1 MSPPKSDPVPPA
13 GASLQDGFSDAVMHY
28 YPHHIGDFLRDTSS
42 LSHKD
47 AYVYLRLIWLYY
59 ESEKPLPDDP
69 EVLAYKVGVRGEE
82 QLISLLLRT
91 FFTYDPDLKSHTHQ
105 RIDAEI
111 AKYQRK
117 ASSARQANQSRW
129 ASELDLKSDQKSD
142 PRQIAT
148 NNQEPETKEPVTKNQ
163 EPSVEAPKR
172 RRQLPDGFTP
182 NEAGISAAQKKGIS
196 VPEELEKFRNYHQ
209 AKGSVMLDWQAAWR
223 TWVGNC
229 RPTVKKGLDPEWA
242 AFYSRSSSDVV
253 DTTAKVIE

>member
-13 GASLQDGFSDAVMHY
+13 VGFLLDGSLDAEMHY

-91 FFTYDPDLKSHTHQ
+91 FFRYDPDLKSHTHQ

-129 ASELDLKSDQKSD
+129 ASESDLKSDTKSD
-142 PRQIAT
+142 PQQIAT
-148 NNQEPETKEPVTKNQ
+148 NNQEPETNNQ
-163 EPSVEAPKR
+163 EPVVVAAKR
-172 RRQLPDGFTP
+172 RKQIPADFYP
-182 NEAGISAAQKKGIS
+182 NETGVSAAEQKGIN
-196 VPEELEKFRNYHQ
+196 VAVELEKFRNYHQ

-223 TWVGNC
+223 TWVGNA
-229 RPTVKKGLDPEWA
+229 RPTFSPVSKQSALEARNAEVARRFLASQEDL
-242 AFYSRSSSDVV
+242 
-253 DTTAKVIE
+253 